1 MFLITNYYSLFSSIF
16 GFNYFQILQAFLPSM
31 IEKNHG
37 HVVALSSLAG
47 ISGLP
52 NLVPYCASK
61 FAVRGKLVRIIF
73 TQFQRCSLRKQK
85 GILTLL
91 A

>member
-1 MFLITNYYSLFSSIF
+1 MFYCSI
-16 GFNYFQILQAFLPSM
+16 QMLQAFLPSM

-61 FAVRGKLVRIIF
+61 FAVRGKQTRILF
-73 TQFQRCSLRKQK
+73 NFNTAFHV
-85 GILTLL
+85 
-91 A
+91 

>member
-1 MFLITNYYSLFSSIF
+1 MQPILFTMLF
-16 GFNYFQILQAFLPSM
+16 VFYCFHYFQILQAFLPSM

-37 HVVALSSLAG
+37 HIVALSSLAG
-47 ISGLP
+47 LGGLP

-61 FAVRGKLVRIIF
+61 FAVRGEQAHIQLNFNIA
-73 TQFQRCSLRKQK
+73 LY
-85 GILTLL
+85 